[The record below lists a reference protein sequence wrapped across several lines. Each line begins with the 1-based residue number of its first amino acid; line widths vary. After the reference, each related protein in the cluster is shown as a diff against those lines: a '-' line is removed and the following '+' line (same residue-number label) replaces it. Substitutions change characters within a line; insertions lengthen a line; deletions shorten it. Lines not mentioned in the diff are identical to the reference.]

1 VTTVQVKSN
10 GNLPLKE
17 IVMKKTVIGAIAL
30 ASALAVNTA
39 SAKETISAVG
49 STSVTPLMEY
59 FAETY
64 MKSNDVFIE
73 VQGVGS
79 SAGVKAAKNGS
90 ADLGMASRNLKSSEE
105 EPSLK
110 KEVIARDGIAVV
122 VNPKNPLK
130 GLTAEQVSAIYKG
143 EVTNWKQVGGN
154 DKPIVAITRDTASGT
169 RGAFESIMKLK
180 MKING
185 KKVSAISQRAQVAN
199 GNGGLKTMV
208 ASNPYAI
215 GYISLGTVDSSVH
228 ALDIDGT
235 AATVANVK
243 NGSYKV
249 ARPFL
254 VLYKEGKPSAATNK
268 FLNWMLDAD
277 AQAIVDSHGYISVK

>member
-1 VTTVQVKSN
+1 
-10 GNLPLKE
+10 
-17 IVMKKTVIGAIAL
+17 MKKTVFGAIAL
-30 ASALAVNTA
+30 LGALAVTPV

-49 STSVTPLMEY
+49 SSSVTPLMEV
-59 FAETY
+59 FGETY
-64 MKSNDVFIE
+64 MKSNSNVFIE
-73 VQGVGS
+73 VQGPGS

-90 ADLGMASRNLKSSEE
+90 ADLGMASRNLKPKEE
-105 EPSLK
+105 EPTLK
-110 KEVIARDGIAVV
+110 TLVVARDGIAVV
-122 VNPKNPLK
+122 VNPKNKLK

-143 EVTNWKQVGGN
+143 EITNWKDVGGA

-169 RGAFESIMKLK
+169 RGAFEDIMKLK
-180 MKING
+180 KKISG

-199 GNGGLKTMV
+199 GNGALKTNV

-228 ALDIDGT
+228 ALDIDGVP
-235 AATVANVK
+235 ASVDNVK

-254 VLYKEGKPSAATNK
+254 VLYKEGKPSAETQK
-268 FLNWMLDAD
+268 FLSWMTSAD
-277 AQAIVDSHGYISVK
+277 AQAIVAKKGYISVN